1 MLTLIELPHLLAEMT
16 EVENVLEEKTQEK
29 QPDNMAEDSDATGTA
44 DNGKAF
50 LTEVENKI
58 DIK

>member
-29 QPDNMAEDSDATGTA
+29 QPDNIDATGTA